1 MTDSVKIERPLHD
14 PIASTLSA
22 ADDRIVMS
30 EWLPPQE
37 GIVPR
42 IRIGRRW
49 ISILWALPIGAVALV
64 LLIALAQSLRE
75 LPSVQAFIKA
85 YPGIAQ
91 AAPSVDSGFPWW
103 LQLQHF
109 LNMLFMMFIIRAGIQ
124 ILADHPR
131 LYWTRDCT
139 PGTEWFRFQ
148 YPVPEGRIWTSK
160 DDSVTV
166 PGWLG
171 IPGVRHSI
179 GLARWWHFSVVM
191 LWTLNG
197 IAFYV
202 LIFATGQWLR
212 LVPVTWGAFPAALST
227 ALQYA
232 SLNFPV
238 DESWTRYNGLQQ
250 LSYFITV
257 FIAAPVSILTG
268 LMQKSGNFEQAGLAR
283 DRAESAGGP
292 FHPLYL
298 VLLVCAVHSGAWD
311 HGVRHRSE
319 REHEPYVRG
328 SGEPRMGW
336 FSAFRPG
343 HGACRLGLVD
353 RFAFHDPACPSGA
366 ADRTVY
372 GRLDQG
378 SLRVVGAECS
388 AHGTGHLTAF
398 LAERNHAE
406 LRRVRGVGGG

>member
-1 MTDSVKIERPLHD
+1 MIDRLWPRGIRKADAAIDQWVKDIAPSTALRKWFGHDPVRWAEFRAGTLRRSTSIPNSSADYGPWQDKVRSRSCSRLTTRSITTRLRYGSFFWDERQRERPRRIIGSVLEETKPMTDSVEDRTAAPRSHRVNFERGGRPYRHERV
-14 PIASTLSA
+14 A
-22 ADDRIVMS
+22 AAAAGDRS
-30 EWLPPQE
+30 PHPDR
-37 GIVPR
+37 P
-42 IRIGRRW
+42 
-49 ISILWALPIGAVALV
+49 ALDQHLVGATDRSRALV
-64 LLIALAQSLRE
+64 LVIALAQSLRE
-75 LPSVQAFIKA
+75 LPGVQAFIKD

-91 AAPSVDSGFPWW
+91 SAPSVNSGFPWW

-160 DDSVTV
+160 DNSVTL

-179 GLARWWHFSVVM
+179 GLARWWHFSIVM
-191 LWTLNG
+191 LWTING

-202 LIFATGQWLR
+202 LIFTTGQWLR
-212 LVPVTWGAFPAALST
+212 LVPVTWGVFPAALST

-257 FIAAPVSILTG
+257 FVAAPVSILPASCKARRSPIG
-268 LMQKSGNFEQAGLAR
+268 WACSG
-283 DRAESAGGP
+283 P
-292 FHPLYL
+292 
-298 VLLVCAVHSGAWD
+298 C
-311 HGVRHRSE
+311 
-319 REHEPYVRG
+319 
-328 SGEPRMGW
+328 
-336 FSAFRPG
+336 
-343 HGACRLGLVD
+343 
-353 RFAFHDPACPSGA
+353 
-366 ADRTVY
+366 
-372 GRLDQG
+372 
-378 SLRVVGAECS
+378 
-388 AHGTGHLTAF
+388 
-398 LAERNHAE
+398 
-406 LRRVRGVGGG
+406 